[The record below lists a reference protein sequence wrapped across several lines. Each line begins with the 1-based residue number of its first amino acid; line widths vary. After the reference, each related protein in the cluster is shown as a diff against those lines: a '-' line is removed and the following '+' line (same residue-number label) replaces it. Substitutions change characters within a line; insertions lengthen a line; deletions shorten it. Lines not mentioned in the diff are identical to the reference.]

1 MPRGVVLCV
10 DDDLDGLIG
19 REELLKLHGYRVLIS
34 TSPEQAV
41 RLLKAQPVDGV
52 ILDYQMPEMSG
63 DAVAHRMKQVR
74 PGVPIM
80 MLSAQERLPAEALEE
95 VDAFV
100 SKAQAP
106 LEFVAAV
113 HELVATDPPFFARW
127 LQDWKQG
134 SRAA

>member
-1 MPRGVVLCV
+1 
-10 DDDLDGLIG
+10 
-19 REELLKLHGYRVLIS
+19 
-34 TSPEQAV
+34 
-41 RLLKAQPVDGV
+41 
-52 ILDYQMPEMSG
+52 
-63 DAVAHRMKQVR
+63 MKQVR

-80 MLSAQERLPAEALEE
+80 MLSAQERIPAEALEE

-127 LQDWKQG
+127 LQDWKQR